1 MRWTERSGFLVE
13 RDIIVSAYSVRRLA
27 EAWQVSDRLVGQ
39 RLHIRQHALLHDQV
53 PDFWNRYFYWELFDC
68 ERYTITQMPLLDVCN
83 QIIHSWMWSLS
94 ADEENELF
102 DGIYVSSDRRRTSVL
117 YFIHVDQ
124 LIDTFRA
131 IGSEDVHKVM
141 RRGKYGQWYPESV
154 GPYTDTGSPE
164 TAPSPSASFA
174 EHPNPCD

>member
-1 MRWTERSGFLVE
+1 
-13 RDIIVSAYSVRRLA
+13 
-27 EAWQVSDRLVGQ
+27 
-39 RLHIRQHALLHDQV
+39 
-53 PDFWNRYFYWELFDC
+53 
-68 ERYTITQMPLLDVCN
+68 
-83 QIIHSWMWSLS
+83 MWSLS

-131 IGSEDVHKVM
+131 IGSENVHKVM
-141 RRGKYGQWYPESV
+141 RRGKDGQWYPESI

-164 TAPSPSASFA
+164 TAP
-174 EHPNPCD
+174 